1 MSALRRLSGPIT
13 SEPPLA
19 ARYNLLGAYLAISLL
34 KSAAGFQH
42 SAVRLFEQIRPKLA
56 YRLPI
61 YDDHVIGLRFIQ
73 AADKN
78 GGTDP
83 GPERRGSLPAI
94 DFALSRVHRGSPSAQ
109 R

>member
-61 YDDHVIGLRFIQ
+61 YDDHVIGLRLF
-73 AADKN
+73 
-78 GGTDP
+78 
-83 GPERRGSLPAI
+83 RRPTRTVEQILG
-94 DFALSRVHRGSPSAQ
+94 PSAEVRFQ
-109 R
+109 QSILP